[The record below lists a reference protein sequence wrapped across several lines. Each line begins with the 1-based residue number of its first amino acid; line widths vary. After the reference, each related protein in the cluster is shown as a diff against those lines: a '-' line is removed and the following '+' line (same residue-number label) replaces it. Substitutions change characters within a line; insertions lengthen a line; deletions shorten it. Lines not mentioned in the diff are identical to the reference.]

1 MSRIDKLKP
10 AAPAESE
17 PAAIPDPAAQP
28 APEAPLAPPARA
40 GRRRWG
46 RLSLVAAVLV
56 ATAGFGGPWLMARF
70 STIHINDAR
79 IAANV
84 VTVSAEV
91 AGRITRLPV
100 VAGDTVAAGDLIAE
114 IDREQAEPRIAVI
127 LAKLATVDAQVAQ
140 IDTQK
145 AMTEAQL
152 SARRS
157 SAEAGVAA
165 AEANYEAA
173 VALLAN
179 AQSHFDRIEKLVR
192 QRVSSQQRLDEARAA
207 LDVAIQQERATFA
220 AIDTARASLAIVE
233 ADTAQLEGFDRQ
245 IGTLIATRKGIE
257 AEKVLE
263 EIDIA
268 RRSIAAGFT
277 GIVDAT
283 FVDVGEYVT
292 PGTRLLMYHAPD
304 QVWIDAN
311 VKETEFARIRL
322 GAEARITVDAWPG
335 RAFRGRVERLGGAA
349 TSQLALLPSPNPSGN
364 FTKVTQRLPIRIS
377 IEPEDGAELR
387 PGMMVEVYVD
397 LAG

>member
-1 MSRIDKLKP
+1 MAP
-10 AAPAESE
+10 VVPAEAA

-28 APEAPLAPPARA
+28 APEAADAPARA

-46 RLSLVAAVLV
+46 RLALVAAVLV
-56 ATAGFGGPWLMARF
+56 AAAGFGGPWLMARF

-192 QRVSSQQRLDEARAA
+192 QRVSSQQKLDEARAA

-245 IGTLIATRKGIE
+245 IGTLLATRKGIE
-257 AEKVLE
+257 AERVLE
-263 EIDIA
+263 EIDLA

-322 GAEARITVDAWPG
+322 GAAARITVDAWPG
-335 RAFRGRVERLGGAA
+335 IEFQGKVERLGGAA

>member
-1 MSRIDKLKP
+1 MSRIEKVAP
-10 AAPAESE
+10 VVPAEAA

-28 APEAPLAPPARA
+28 APEAADAPARA

-46 RLSLVAAVLV
+46 RLALVAAVLV
-56 ATAGFGGPWLMARF
+56 AAAGFGGPWLMARF

-192 QRVSSQQRLDEARAA
+192 QRVSSQQKLDEARAA

-245 IGTLIATRKGIE
+245 IGTLLATRKGIE
-257 AEKVLE
+257 AERVLE
-263 EIDIA
+263 EIDLA

-322 GAEARITVDAWPG
+322 GAAARITVDAWPG
-335 RAFRGRVERLGGAA
+335 IEFQGKVERLGGAA

>member
-1 MSRIDKLKP
+1 MELVAQAA
-10 AAPAESE
+10 AAPATIAE
-17 PAAIPDPAAQP
+17 PV
-28 APEAPLAPPARA
+28 APPRPETPDIAPART

-46 RLSLVAAVLV
+46 RLALVAAVLV
-56 ATAGFGGPWLMARF
+56 AAVAFGGPWLIARF
-70 STIHINDAR
+70 TTIHINDAR

-100 VAGDTVAAGDLIAE
+100 VAGDAVAKDDLIAE
-114 IDREQAEPRIAVI
+114 IDREQAEPRIAAVR
-127 LAKLATVDAQVAQ
+127 AKLATADAQVAQ
-140 IDTQK
+140 IETQK
-145 AMTEAQL
+145 AMTQAQL

-179 AQSHFDRIEKLVR
+179 AQSHFDRTAKLAE
-192 QRVSSQQRLDEARAA
+192 QSVSSQQKLDEARAA
-207 LDVAIQQERATFA
+207 LDVAIQQERAAFA
-220 AIDTARASLAIVE
+220 AIDTARASLAIVD
-233 ADTAQLEGFDRQ
+233 ADMSQLESFDRQ
-245 IGTLIATRKGIE
+245 IATLLATRKGTE
-257 AEKVLE
+257 AEMALQN
-263 EIDIA
+263 IDLA
-268 RRSIAAGFT
+268 YRSIMAGFD

-283 FVDVGEYVT
+283 FVDVGEYAT

-304 QVWIDAN
+304 EVWIDAN

-322 GAEARITVDAWPG
+322 GAAARITVDAWPG
-335 RAFRGRVERLGGAA
+335 IEFQGKVERLGGAA

-364 FTKVTQRLPIRIS
+364 FTKVTQRLPVRIS
-377 IEPEDGAELR
+377 IEPEAGVELR

-397 LAG
+397 LAD

>member
-1 MSRIDKLKP
+1 MSRIEKVAP
-10 AAPAESE
+10 VVPAEAA

-28 APEAPLAPPARA
+28 APEAADAPARA

-46 RLSLVAAVLV
+46 RLALVAAVLV
-56 ATAGFGGPWLMARF
+56 AAAGFGGPWLMARF

-192 QRVSSQQRLDEARAA
+192 QRVSSQQKLDEARAA

-245 IGTLIATRKGIE
+245 IGTLLATRKGIE
-257 AEKVLE
+257 AERVLE
-263 EIDIA
+263 EIDLA

-322 GAEARITVDAWPG
+322 GAAARITVDAWPG
-335 RAFRGRVERLGGAA
+335 IEFQGKVERLGGAA

-387 PGMMVEVYVD
+387 PGMMVEVYID